1 MIAVGQVVDDRFEVK
16 GVCSA
21 AGGMGAVL
29 HVRDRQDP
37 DGPRKVLKF
46 CKDTSPEMLTRF
58 RREVRLMYE
67 LRGNPHVMTI
77 HHCNV
82 DHSPPYFVMD
92 FYERGDLFNITGE
105 IQSNFEAQER
115 VFMAMLDCV
124 EALHERDVFHRDI
137 KPQNFLF
144 DGSRLVIS
152 DLGLSAEVESMT
164 RFTRSADAWGTAAYL
179 PPEFHMPGGF
189 KSADAASDVFMVGK
203 SFYALLTGVEF
214 PFYMQQDHP
223 QVPKQLRPIIER
235 CCRQEKGQRYNAI
248 ADLRAS
254 LRHAYDAIHGRVDG
268 PPTAAGLLTMI
279 TKRLGTSGDFSTEQ
293 VHQFIEE
300 LQGLDEDSNKEICF
314 NIPQDLCQFIAQQLP
329 PADHVAFLKAY
340 RVMVDTGDY
349 GWSFAETIADNMARF
364 FYCAEVKP
372 AEKTEA
378 LRIAII
384 GAHNMHRFAAMET
397 CMAMVKAIDDD
408 ELAQYVR
415 DLIVEFQDLF
425 IADTDPNVC
434 RSIAI
439 RNALVSV
446 RPPQL

>member
-1 MIAVGQVVDDRFEVK
+1 MIAVGQVVDNRFEVL
-16 GVCSA
+16 GVCSV

-37 DGPRKVLKF
+37 ASRRQVLKF
-46 CKDTSPEMLTRF
+46 CKDVSTAMLMRF
-58 RREVRLMYE
+58 RREVRLMYD

-92 FYERGDLFNITGE
+92 FYERGDLFNMARE
-105 IQSNFEAQER
+105 IQSDLTVQEW

-124 EALHERDVFHRDI
+124 EALHARDIYHRDI

-144 DGSRLVIS
+144 DGNRLVIS

-164 RFTRSADAWGTAAYL
+164 RFTRSEEAWGTVAYL

-189 KSADAASDVFMVGK
+189 KNADATSDVFMLGK

-214 PFYMQQDHP
+214 PLYIQQDHP
-223 QVPKQLRPIIER
+223 QVPKQLRPIIDR
-235 CCRQEKGQRYNAI
+235 CCRQAKEQRYNSI
-248 ADLRAS
+248 IDLRAS

-268 PPTAAGLLTMI
+268 PRSAASLLTMI
-279 TKRLGTSGDFSTEQ
+279 TTRLGTTGDISAEE

-300 LQGLDEDSNKEICF
+300 LQGLDESSTKEICLKV
-314 NIPQDLCQFIAQQLP
+314 PPDLCRIVAQQLP
-329 PADHVAFLKAY
+329 QADHVVFLKAY
-340 RVMVDTGDY
+340 RMMVETGDY
-349 GWSFAETIADNMARF
+349 GWPFAETIADNMARF
-364 FYCAEVKP
+364 FYCAEVSP
-372 AEKTEA
+372 ASKTEA
-378 LRIAII
+378 LHIAIV
-384 GAHNMHRFAAMET
+384 AAYNMNRYAAMET
-397 CMAMVKAIDDD
+397 CVAMVRSIDDD

-415 DLIVEFQDLF
+415 DLIVEFHDTF
-425 IADTDPNVC
+425 IADTDPNGC

-446 RPPQL
+446 RPPVR